1 MHHLDRP
8 KKGRAL
14 RISSK
19 IEKISKFI
27 GLYGS
32 FMLTVTEAPVCRL
45 KRLFGCYMLR
55 PAADGS
61 QQMLA
66 GQRRSV
72 YSGRA
77 AARPLVAPCKYHFFW
92 ASR

>member
-1 MHHLDRP
+1 M
-8 KKGRAL
+8 G
-14 RISSK
+14 K
-19 IEKISKFI
+19 IVN
-27 GLYGS
+27 LYGLNRS
-32 FMLTVTEAPVCRL
+32 LMAIVTEAPVCRL

-55 PAADGS
+55 PAAERC

-77 AARPLVAPCKYHFFW
+77 AARPLVAPCRYHFFW